1 MVLEKGGESSETET
15 SILGGRSASD
25 TGGPGC
31 PVCFGSLDCLLP
43 TCQVASKSPLLVPLP
58 TQILHQGKPHDSALP
73 FASLCTFSPLTSFH
87 SINILTLPLY

>member
-31 PVCFGSLDCLLP
+31 PVCFGSLDCTLYISL
-43 TCQVASKSPLLVPLP
+43 SLVL
-58 TQILHQGKPHDSALP
+58 
-73 FASLCTFSPLTSFH
+73 FSGF
-87 SINILTLPLY
+87 

>member
-31 PVCFGSLDCLLP
+31 PVCFGSLDCTLHISLSLVLFSGFWP
-43 TCQVASKSPLLVPLP
+43 KS
-58 TQILHQGKPHDSALP
+58 SAPRL
-73 FASLCTFSPLTSFH
+73 SLMA
-87 SINILTLPLY
+87 LTLPLSTPLTPYPGTIVVLWGPCWCLT